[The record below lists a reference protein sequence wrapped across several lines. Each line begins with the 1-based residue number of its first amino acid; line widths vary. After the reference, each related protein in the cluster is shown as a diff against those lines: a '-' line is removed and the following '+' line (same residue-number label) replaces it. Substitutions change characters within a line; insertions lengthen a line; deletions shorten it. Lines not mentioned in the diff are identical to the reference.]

1 MFEERPPNPAGQ
13 GYGSWLSSRDD
24 LAATIGIFDTVDTAA
39 SLAGYAADLVGYN
52 ATDLGY
58 QPGVRGGP
66 CSWTHHWSFHPGG
79 ANFARADASIHFV
92 PYATDRE
99 TLSALA
105 TRDGGESLN

>member
-1 MFEERPPNPAGQ
+1 MFENAGT
-13 GYGSWLSSRDD
+13 LVNF
-24 LAATIGIFDTVDTAA
+24 AT
-39 SLAGYAADLVGYN
+39 DLVGCEM
-52 ATDLGY
+52 TEFGY
-58 QPGVRGGP
+58 QPDERGGP